1 MGLSG
6 ISANV
11 TCNEYIFYIYSA
23 YQWNQEKKY
32 TTKYDDFIVL
42 VLIISE

>member
-23 YQWNQEKKY
+23 YQ
-32 TTKYDDFIVL
+32 
-42 VLIISE
+42 

>member
-6 ISANV
+6 ISAIV

-23 YQWNQEKKY
+23 YQ
-32 TTKYDDFIVL
+32 
-42 VLIISE
+42 